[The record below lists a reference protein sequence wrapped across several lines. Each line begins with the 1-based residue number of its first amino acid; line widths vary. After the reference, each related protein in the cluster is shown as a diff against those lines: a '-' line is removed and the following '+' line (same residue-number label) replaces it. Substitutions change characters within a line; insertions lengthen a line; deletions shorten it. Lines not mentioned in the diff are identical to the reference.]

1 MTLDWI
7 AVDWGTTNLR
17 AWAMNR
23 SGEVLGETHSG
34 AGMSSARETGFETAL
49 LASISDWLSPGG
61 TTLILA
67 AGMVGARQG
76 WIEAPYCEVPCAG
89 IPADQ
94 YTQAPASDSRLDV
107 RILPGLCQSDP
118 ADVMR
123 GEETQIFGFLSED
136 PGFEGAIC
144 LPGTHSKWVNVS
156 EGQIF
161 SFQSVMTGELFALLS
176 EASVLQHSITQGWDD
191 SAFLQG
197 VQDGFET
204 PRVLTG
210 MLFEIRAKSL
220 LAKTADGWAA
230 ARLSGLLIGAEIAGA
245 DIAGKSVALI
255 GGDKLSERY
264 ATALKFAGFDPTLH
278 DAGAASRKGLHTAH
292 LSLTGDAR

>member
-1 MTLDWI
+1 MTPDWI

-23 SGEVLGETHSG
+23 SGEVLAETRSS
-34 AGMSSARETGFETAL
+34 AGMSSAREIGFETAL
-49 LASISDWLSPGG
+49 LASISDWLSPNG
-61 TTLILA
+61 TTLVLA

-89 IPADQ
+89 VPADQ
-94 YTQAPASDSRLDV
+94 YTQAPTSDPRLDV

-136 PGFEGAIC
+136 PGFEGVIC

-156 EGQIF
+156 EGQMH
-161 SFQSVMTGELFALLS
+161 SFQSVMTGELFALL
-176 EASVLQHSITQGWDD
+176 AKTSVLQHSITQGWDD

-197 VQDGFET
+197 VQNGLET
-204 PRVLTG
+204 PGALTG
-210 MLFEIRAKSL
+210 MLFEIRAKTL
-220 LAKTADGWAA
+220 LSETTKGWAA

-245 DIAGKSVALI
+245 GIAGKSVALI
-255 GGDKLSERY
+255 SDEKLSARY
-264 ATALKFAGFDPTLH
+264 ATALKFSGFDPTLH
-278 DAGAASRKGLHTAH
+278 DASAASRKGLHAAY
-292 LSLTGDAR
+292 LSLTGDSQ